1 MGLSGVY
8 RMTAGVSSDC
18 RRAPVAV
25 PLSSVRPRC
34 CRSAVGLQ
42 MSGDREK
49 RYSQVYFEK
58 DADGRP
64 SEDGVF
70 AVEDAKQ
77 VSVMAILHPEV
88 VFALTDVD
96 VDCVLQVALIVVV
109 GR

>member
-1 MGLSGVY
+1 M
-8 RMTAGVSSDC
+8 C
-18 RRAPVAV
+18 RYSRGTGA
-25 PLSSVRPRC
+25 
-34 CRSAVGLQ
+34 LQ

-77 VSVMAILHPEV
+77 VSATSIMRPMR
-88 VFALTDVD
+88 T
-96 VDCVLQVALIVVV
+96 
-109 GR
+109 